1 LVSSDNLRG
10 AFFMAVAMAGFC
22 LNDTMMK
29 LVFADLELFQAIFL
43 RGLLLSV
50 LIAVLSI
57 RRNQLF
63 YRPSRQDS
71 FFLGLRVVG
80 EIGSA
85 TCFLSALYHMPI
97 ANATAIIQAIPL
109 AITLAAALFLG
120 EKVGW
125 RRYSAIAVGF
135 AGVMIIVRPG
145 AEGFTVYSLWAVGA
159 VGFMVLRD
167 LSTRRFSP
175 GLPSLYA
182 AFVTALA
189 TALFAGA
196 VASTQDWQPMK
207 PDHFGILC
215 ASAGFLFFG
224 YLFSIKAMRVGEVAV
239 ISPFR
244 YTIMIWAIVLGIVVF
259 GEIPDIWTLTGAA
272 IVVGMGMYTFYR
284 EHRLIQRAAAHDI
297 AAASV
302 QTAEGVS
309 AGPRSARH

>member
-1 LVSSDNLRG
+1 MVSSDNLRG
-10 AFFMAVAMAGFC
+10 AFFMAIAMAGFC

-29 LVFADLELFQAIFL
+29 LVFADLGLFQAIGL
-43 RGLLLSV
+43 RGLLLSA
-50 LIAVLSI
+50 LIVVLSI
-57 RRNQLF
+57 RRNQLL
-63 YRPSRQDS
+63 YRPSRQDC
-71 FFLGLRVVG
+71 FFLGLRVIG

-85 TCFLSALYHMPI
+85 VCFLSAIYHMPL

-109 AITLAAALFLG
+109 ALTLAAALILG

-145 AEGFTVYSLWAVGA
+145 AEGFSAYSLWAVAA

-175 GLPSLYA
+175 GLPSLFA
-182 AFVTALA
+182 AFITALG
-189 TALFAGA
+189 TAIFAGA
-196 VASTQDWQPMK
+196 VALTRDWQPV
-207 PDHFGILC
+207 DLDSFGLLC
-215 ASAGFLFFG
+215 AAAGFLFFG
-224 YLFSIKAMRVGEVAV
+224 YLFSIKAMRIGEVAV
-239 ISPFR
+239 VSPFR
-244 YTIMIWAIVLGIVVF
+244 YTIMVWAIVLGIVVF
-259 GEIPDIWTLTGAA
+259 GEIPDAWTLTGAA

-284 EHRLIQRAAAHDI
+284 EHRLMQRAAAHDI
-297 AAASV
+297 AASAV

>member
-1 LVSSDNLRG
+1 
-10 AFFMAVAMAGFC
+10 MAVAMAGFC

-43 RGLLLSV
+43 RGLLLSG
-50 LIAVLSI
+50 LIAVMPLGSN
-57 RRNQLF
+57 RLF
-63 YRPSRQDS
+63 YRPSRADAR
-71 FFLGLRVVG
+71 FLGLRVVG

-145 AEGFTVYSLWAVGA
+145 AEGFTLYSLWAVAA

-182 AFVTALA
+182 AFVTALV
-189 TALFAGA
+189 TAVFAGA
-196 VASTQDWQPMK
+196 VALTRDWQPLQW
-207 PDHFGILC
+207 HHLGLLC

-224 YLFSIKAMRVGEVAV
+224 YVFSIMAMRLGDVAV

-244 YTIMIWAIVLGIVVF
+244 YTIMIWAILLGVVVF
-259 GEIPDIWTLTGAA
+259 NEFPDRWTLLGAA
-272 IVVGMGMYTFYR
+272 IVVGMGIYTFYR
-284 EHRLIQRAAAHDI
+284 EQRLARAAAL
-297 AAASV
+297 AAAAKP
-302 QTAEGVS
+302 TAE
-309 AGPRSARH
+309 